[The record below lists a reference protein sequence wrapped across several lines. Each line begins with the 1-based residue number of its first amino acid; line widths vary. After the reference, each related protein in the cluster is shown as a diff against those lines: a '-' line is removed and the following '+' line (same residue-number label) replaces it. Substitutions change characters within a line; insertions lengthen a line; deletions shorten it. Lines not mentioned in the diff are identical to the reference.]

1 MDATRDLITKR
12 RVIATSHFAMTMAT
26 YLSLFS
32 RSGIRFE
39 KLLLV
44 FQPQLYFFSK
54 LDSATSYL
62 KNQDEIIFLFFIIT
76 AAAWSMCFGWLAAK
90 FINWLNHFPVL
101 GKRVF

>member
-1 MDATRDLITKR
+1 MEATRDLITKR
-12 RVIATSHFAMTMAT
+12 RIIAISHFAMTMVS

-44 FQPQLYFFSK
+44 LQPQLYFFYR
-54 LDSATSYL
+54 LDSTTFHL
-62 KNQDEIIFLFFIIT
+62 KNRDEIIFLFFIIT

-90 FINWLNHFPVL
+90 FIGWLNHFPVL